1 MLFSVKWLE
10 GQTKMINSRSLG
22 VVFYFSIFV
31 YESHGNT
38 YRIIL

>member
-1 MLFSVKWLE
+1 M
-10 GQTKMINSRSLG
+10 TNSRSMG
-22 VVFYFSIFV
+22 VVLYFSIFV